1 MVLVLH
7 RIIKMHIVK
16 QTSLYLS
23 MYLSMREDPIGW
35 AINLEN
41 AADDGDE
48 SKVLTK
54 IENFFD

>member
-1 MVLVLH
+1 
-7 RIIKMHIVK
+7 MHIVK